1 MYGWLIALAL
11 YLLVVLGAFALWF
24 RAARADAGP
33 RRLAKVVAVVLL
45 VLAVLLAA
53 CTIAKALQ
61 GYGAARNAVVVEVP
75 GVPDAGAEGSEP
87 NPAAI
92 SCPDHVPGQPCTAEV
107 PCAACEKDAVEPTPA
122 GK

>member
-33 RRLAKVVAVVLL
+33 KRLAKVVAVVLV

-53 CTIAKALQ
+53 CTVAKALR
-61 GYGAARNAVVVEVP
+61 GYGAARNAAVVADL
-75 GVPDAGAEGSEP
+75 GVPAAGAEGSDP

-107 PCAACEKDAVEPTPA
+107 PCAACEKNAGTATPA